1 MDIKDNVS
9 IFKDFFTLVKD
20 IFVGV
25 LIAAL
30 LLWPTRLND
39 KLKAAGFTTGNFGV
53 LSWSA
58 QSTAQNVSQAKQDV
72 QDGTTGLEAL
82 ANDPK
87 YAKDPRVKDIL
98 GKLKTSEAN
107 ITSADAMLKNT
118 VAQQQ
123 SATQQ
128 QSPTTAPPTEGWIM
142 LGRIDQDKKQWVTE
156 NVNLAGATAYS
167 LAVGQELE
175 LSQSVYLRALSSP
188 GQRATGAILS
198 VLPAGSKVKVLELD
212 DQSSHALAG
221 GWFVWA
227 RVSSQ
232 KTP

>member
-1 MDIKDNVS
+1 MDLKDNVS

-20 IFVGV
+20 VFVGLLV
-25 LIAAL
+25 AAL
-30 LLWPTRLND
+30 LLWPARLND

-72 QDGTTGLEAL
+72 QDGTNGLEAL

-87 YAKDPRVKDIL
+87 YAKDPRVRDIL
-98 GKLKTSEAN
+98 AKLKTSEAN
-107 ITSADAMLKNT
+107 ITSADATLKTT
-118 VAQQQ
+118 VAAQQ
-123 SATQQ
+123 SAAQ
-128 QSPTTAPPTEGWIM
+128 PATATAAPAVEGWIL
-142 LGRIDQDKKQWVTE
+142 LGRIDQNKKQWVTE
-156 NVNLAGATAYS
+156 NVNVAGGKSYS
-167 LAVGQELE
+167 AAVGQEFE
-175 LSQSVYLRALSSP
+175 LSEAVYLRSASSP

-198 VLPAGSKVKVLELD
+198 VLPAGSKIKVLELD
-212 DQSSHALAG
+212 DQSSHALGG

-232 KTP
+232 KAS